1 MSRVADFCV
10 DSLRENEGRLPPR
23 RLWELPCLLKRA
35 QQSALCDFNVFR
47 AGSTVRDDLVQFP
60 D

>member
-1 MSRVADFCV
+1 MLTLC
-10 DSLRENEGRLPPR
+10 ENEGRLPPR
-23 RLWELPCLLKRA
+23 RLWELLCLSKRA

-47 AGSTVRDDLVQFP
+47 ARSAVRDDLVQLP